1 MSMVFTKR
9 FSDLKWSRLRRS
21 VGLLLPYLHGQ
32 KRLMTAAFLCG
43 TGAMLMQVLRPWPI
57 KILFDAVL
65 IPSSAVAGTG
75 WLERLRGI
83 PTDTLVASVAA
94 SLLVIAGLWG
104 LLSYG
109 QAFLTASAGQKVV
122 HFLRRRVYAHLTRL
136 SLKFHRKR
144 QRGDLLMRMT
154 GDINVLRDGLVDSL
168 LRGLAEL
175 LLLAIMASIMLVMD
189 WRLALLSLALLPLL
203 VLTMFRFSGEIRNA
217 ARRQR
222 RNEGRMASMVSETL
236 EGIVVIQAFG
246 HEGHQDERFKGT
258 SRMSLKAGLKTTRLE
273 ASMARSVEILLA
285 AGLASVLWYGVH
297 RVLAGAL
304 TPGDLLVF
312 TSYVHSTYRP
322 LRRLGRISSRLSKAT
337 VCAERLGEV
346 LREEPEVR
354 DLPGAKRARDIK
366 GRIEARGVTFAY
378 PGEEDCLKSVSFE
391 IEPGQFVGLV
401 GPSGAGKST
410 LMALLLRLYDP
421 EEGRITIDGRDLR
434 RYRVQSV
441 RDQMA
446 VVLQEPILFGGTIRE
461 NIEFGKLGATSD
473 EVEQAARLANAH
485 DFIEK
490 FPDGYDSKVAE
501 MGANLS
507 GGQRQRIT
515 IARAFIRDAP
525 ILLLDEPTFGLDASA
540 EAEVT
545 EALERLMR
553 GRTTIVVAHRLASL
567 GNADRILVMKRGRI
581 RECGTHD
588 ELVEADDW
596 YSRNWKMQVEKNRPA
611 AAGAR
616 TGQP

>member
-1 MSMVFTKR
+1 
-9 FSDLKWSRLRRS
+9 
-21 VGLLLPYLHGQ
+21 
-32 KRLMTAAFLCG
+32 
-43 TGAMLMQVLRPWPI
+43 
-57 KILFDAVL
+57 
-65 IPSSAVAGTG
+65 
-75 WLERLRGI
+75 
-83 PTDTLVASVAA
+83 
-94 SLLVIAGLWG
+94 
-104 LLSYG
+104 
-109 QAFLTASAGQKVV
+109 
-122 HFLRRRVYAHLTRL
+122 
-136 SLKFHRKR
+136 
-144 QRGDLLMRMT
+144 
-154 GDINVLRDGLVDSL
+154 
-168 LRGLAEL
+168 
-175 LLLAIMASIMLVMD
+175 
-189 WRLALLSLALLPLL
+189 
-203 VLTMFRFSGEIRNA
+203 
-217 ARRQR
+217 
-222 RNEGRMASMVSETL
+222 
-236 EGIVVIQAFG
+236 
-246 HEGHQDERFKGT
+246 
-258 SRMSLKAGLKTTRLE
+258 
-273 ASMARSVEILLA
+273 
-285 AGLASVLWYGVH
+285 
-297 RVLAGAL
+297 
-304 TPGDLLVF
+304 
-312 TSYVHSTYRP
+312 
-322 LRRLGRISSRLSKAT
+322 
-337 VCAERLGEV
+337 
-346 LREEPEVR
+346 
-354 DLPGAKRARDIK
+354 
-366 GRIEARGVTFAY
+366 
-378 PGEEDCLKSVSFE
+378 
-391 IEPGQFVGLV
+391 
-401 GPSGAGKST
+401 
-410 LMALLLRLYDP
+410 MALLLRLYDP